1 MENGVFFEVISG
13 IGALQGLLFAL
24 LLLAKKD
31 KQLPDRILFIWF
43 LVFSIHLLSGMSK
56 EFYPTQP
63 LFPILTSTM
72 GFLQGPFFLVYYKSV
87 TNRKWRLSDSF
98 HFLPFL
104 IFMVL
109 SFFVDADF
117 ASSWNLIILFP
128 KIASLTL
135 YPAYVLYLNTR
146 QSKFLQNN
154 HSGHEIITL
163 RWIRIIAL
171 LFLFSIG
178 IGIFRMIVELSV
190 GVAYFELWDVIRY
203 VILLTAIGYF
213 GLRYGMVYHPEGV
226 ISKENEDNYK
236 HSPLKKE
243 DIRRYA
249 DAINN
254 FIDRNEAYL
263 DPNFSLSALSQS
275 VDIPKHHLSQ
285 VINSEMKTSFYNLI
299 NSKRV
304 EYAIGKLKLLEKM
317 NYTLEAI
324 GYESGFNS
332 KSSFYHNFKKVTGKT
347 PKEYLKEISS
357 S

>member
-1 MENGVFFEVISG
+1 MENGVLFEIISG
-13 IGALQGLLFAL
+13 IGALQALLFAL

-31 KQLPDRILFIWF
+31 KQLPDRILLIWF
-43 LVFSIHLLSGMSK
+43 LVFSIHLLSGMGK
-56 EFYPTQP
+56 EFYPSQP
-63 LFPILTSTM
+63 LFPILTTTM

-87 TNRKWRLSDSF
+87 TNGKWRLSDCF

-104 IFMVL
+104 IFMIL
-109 SFFVDADF
+109 SFFVDSDF
-117 ASSWNLIILFP
+117 ASSWNLITLFP

-146 QSKFLQNN
+146 RARFLQNN
-154 HSGHEIITL
+154 HSGHEVIIL

-171 LFLFSIG
+171 LFLVSIG

-203 VILLTAIGYF
+203 VILLTALGYF
-213 GLRYGMVYHPEGV
+213 GLRYGVVYQPELT
-226 ISKENEDNYK
+226 IPAESQNIYK
-236 HSPLKKE
+236 SSPLKKAE
-243 DIRRYA
+243 IERYA
-249 DAINN
+249 ENIKN
-254 FIDRNEAYL
+254 FIKQSEAYL
-263 DPNFSLSALSQS
+263 DPNFSLSALSKS
-275 VDIPKHHLSQ
+275 LNIPKHHLSQ
-285 VINSEMKTSFYNLI
+285 TINSEMNTTFYTLI

-304 EYAIGKLKLLEKM
+304 EYAMGKLKVSEKM

-332 KSSFYHNFKKVTGKT
+332 KSSFFHNFKKVTGKT
-347 PKEYLKEISS
+347 PKQYLKEISS